1 MEYPVKEFKDQ
12 KAFEDWLDVNPASDG
27 IWLKLAKKGSGETT
41 VTYAEAVE
49 SALCFGWID
58 SQAKTFDDKFYI
70 QKFTPRRARSVWS
83 KKNVEKI
90 EQLITDGRM
99 KLAGLEQVNAAKA
112 DGRWTA
118 AYEGQSTAEAPEDFL
133 NALSKNKK
141 ATAFYETL
149 SMANKYAFIWR
160 LHHVKQPETRAA
172 NIEKY
177 VAMLAEGQ
185 KFH

>member
-149 SMANKYAFIWR
+149 SKANKYAFIWR